1 MIALFKKKNLYCRCA
16 LLVALFF
23 ACAGESDYPQLAKE
37 FYSQYAR
44 SRAVAALIHYN
55 IKFREEDLYIHE
67 CQPTPED
74 TVKTW
79 AVYERY
85 LPGAEF
91 DLAKLEV
98 AQTPFR
104 DAGGRRII
112 PEYQPLQPADTTGVA
127 GKSILRLREAMRAF
141 QQLGLRE
148 VICGGPNVTYLV
160 RPKFMLIFVA
170 DSSQTPES
178 IKNIA
183 TRLDG
188 NWYYEISF
196 AHQDEQR
203 RRLLPFLRE
212 FFESLQSQKSK
223 TP

>member
-1 MIALFKKKNLYCRCA
+1 MVIFFKKRIARFRLP
-16 LLVALFF
+16 LLVMLFLS
-23 ACAGESDYPQLAKE
+23 CTGETDYPQLAKE
-37 FYSQYAR
+37 FYVQYAK

-55 IKFREEDLYIHE
+55 IKFREQDLYIHE
-67 CQPTPED
+67 CQPTPDD

-79 AVYERY
+79 AVYENY
-85 LPGAEF
+85 LPDEKF
-91 DLAKLEV
+91 ELAKLEV
-98 AQTPFR
+98 AQTPFS
-104 DAGGRRII
+104 DASGRRII
-112 PEYQPLQPADTTGVA
+112 PEYQTLQLADTAGA
-127 GKSILRLREAMRAF
+127 GGKSILRLRDAVQAF
-141 QQLGLRE
+141 RQLGLSE
-148 VICGGPNVTYLV
+148 VICGGPYVTYLV
-160 RPKFMLIFVA
+160 RPKFMLIFVT

-212 FFESLQSQKSK
+212 FFESLQAKKS
-223 TP
+223 PP

>member
-1 MIALFKKKNLYCRCA
+1 MVVFMKRISPFGCA
-16 LLVALFF
+16 LSAMLLLG
-23 ACAGESDYPQLAKE
+23 CGGEADYPQLAKA
-37 FYSQYAR
+37 FHAQYAR
-44 SRAVAALIHYN
+44 SRAVAALSHYN
-55 IKFREEDLYIHE
+55 IKFREQDLYIHE
-67 CQPTPED
+67 CQSTPED

-79 AVYERY
+79 AVYENY
-85 LPGAEF
+85 LPEEKF

-98 AQTPFR
+98 AQTPFS
-104 DAGGRRII
+104 DASGRRII
-112 PEYQPLQPADTTGVA
+112 PEYQTLQLADTAGA
-127 GKSILRLREAMRAF
+127 GGKSILRLRDAVQAF
-141 QQLGLRE
+141 HQLGLRE

-212 FFESLQSQKSK
+212 FFESLQAKKS
-223 TP
+223 PP